1 MPIRVRLALAAGVI
15 TLVLAAVGGFFFVRS
30 FRSGQVDALDRG
42 LVSQADTLARQLRSA
57 PTVDLGA
64 PGPSAIVAT
73 GEVVVQVLG
82 PDGEVI
88 DSTQEAGPR
97 TVVDANTVARASR
110 GREFTDVELDREREP
125 FRVIARPVAAGNEAR
140 VLVVGVSLEETE
152 ASVER
157 VEQRLLVGGAAA
169 VFVAIIGGWLL
180 AGAAL
185 RPVERMRRQAAAISE
200 HDTDS
205 QLQVPRTRDEIASLG
220 ATMNA
225 LLDRLRGALE
235 QQRDFVADAG
245 HELRTPLAVL
255 QAELELARRKPRTA
269 AELHEAIEHAALE
282 TDRLAR
288 LADELLFLA
297 RDDADQVTAQREL
310 VDLAPLLGRVVRAFS
325 ALAGERGV
333 QIRAETEPGLVADL
347 DADLV
352 RRALDNLLE
361 NALRYAPPASAV
373 EVRADRPDGHV
384 EITVRDRGPGFPEEF
399 LPHTFERFRR
409 AQEAR
414 GRDDGGAGL
423 GLAIVSA
430 VAHAHHGKAS
440 AANAPGGGAI
450 VTLTFPHEM

>member
-15 TLVLAAVGGFFFVRS
+15 TLLLAAVGGFFFVRS

-82 PDGEVI
+82 VDGELI
-88 DSTQEAGPR
+88 DSTEEAGR
-97 TVVDANTVARASR
+97 RSVVDADTLARATR
-110 GREFTDVELDREREP
+110 EREFTDVGVDREREP
-125 FRVIARPVAAGNEAR
+125 FRVIARPVVTGSEAR

-169 VFVAIIGGWLL
+169 VLVAIIGGWLL

-205 QLQVPRTRDEIASLG
+205 QLDVPRSRDEIASLG
-220 ATMNA
+220 ATMNE

-235 QQRDFVADAG
+235 QQREFVADAG

-269 AELHEAIEHAALE
+269 AELREAIQHAAIE
-282 TDRLAR
+282 TERLAR

-297 RDDADQVTAQREL
+297 RDDADQVTARRGP
-310 VDLAPLLGRVVRAFS
+310 VDVALLLDRVVRAFS
-325 ALAGERGV
+325 AVAGERGV
-333 QIRAETEPGLVADL
+333 QIRAEAAPGLVADL

-361 NALRYAPPASAV
+361 NALRYTPRASV
-373 EVRADRPDGHV
+373 VDVRAHRPDGRV

-399 LPHTFERFRR
+399 LPHAFERFRR
-409 AQEAR
+409 AEVAR
-414 GRDDGGAGL
+414 ARHDGGAGL
-423 GLAIVSA
+423 GLAVVSA
-430 VAHAHHGKAS
+430 VAHAHHGSAS
-440 AANAPGGGAI
+440 AANSPDDGAV
-450 VTLTFPHEM
+450 VTLTFPQEM

>member
-1 MPIRVRLALAAGVI
+1 
-15 TLVLAAVGGFFFVRS
+15 VRS

-64 PGPSAIVAT
+64 PGRSGVVAT

-82 PDGEVI
+82 VDGEVV
-88 DSTQEAGPR
+88 DSTEEAGPR
-97 TVVDANTVARASR
+97 SVVDADTLAGAAR

-125 FRVIARPVAAGNEAR
+125 FRVIGRALTTGNEAR

-157 VEQRLLVGGAAA
+157 VEERLLVGGTAA
-169 VFVAIIGGWLL
+169 VFVAIVGGWLL

-185 RPVERMRRQAAAISE
+185 RPVERMRREAAAISE
-200 HDTDS
+200 HDTES

-220 ATMNA
+220 ATMNE
-225 LLDRLRGALE
+225 LLYRLHGALE
-235 QQRDFVADAG
+235 RQRDFVADAG

-269 AELHEAIEHAALE
+269 AELREAIQHAAAE
-282 TDRLAR
+282 TERLAR

-297 RDDADQVTAQREL
+297 RDDADQVTAHREP
-310 VDLAPLLGRVVRAFS
+310 VDLAPVLDRVVRAFS
-325 ALAGERGV
+325 ALADERGV
-333 QIRAETEPGLVADL
+333 RISADAGPGLVAHL

-373 EVRADRPDGHV
+373 EVRADRPDRQV
-384 EITVRDRGPGFPEEF
+384 LITVRDRGPGFPEEF
-399 LPHTFERFRR
+399 LPHAFERFRR
-409 AQEAR
+409 ADEAR
-414 GRDDGGAGL
+414 ARHDGGAGL
-423 GLAIVSA
+423 GLAVVSA
-430 VAHAHHGKAS
+430 VAHAHYGKAS

-450 VTLTFPHEM
+450 VTLTFPQEM